1 MDIPEIK
8 KSLTEHHQ
16 AGFMWALRCCAGN
29 AAEAEDVLQTVYLK
43 VLEGRAKFGGRSAF
57 KTWFFSVIFKTAA
70 DVRRKGYFR
79 RMRLEKYQQ
88 EIAVADSSVSAETD
102 EHEQALQALFK
113 QALSELPQRQQ
124 QVLDLVFYHDLTI
137 QEASE
142 IMKISIGSARTHYDR
157 GKKQLR
163 RIIENSQVWQDEQ
176 S

>member
-1 MDIPEIK
+1 
-8 KSLTEHHQ
+8 
-16 AGFMWALRCCAGN
+16 MWALRCCAGN